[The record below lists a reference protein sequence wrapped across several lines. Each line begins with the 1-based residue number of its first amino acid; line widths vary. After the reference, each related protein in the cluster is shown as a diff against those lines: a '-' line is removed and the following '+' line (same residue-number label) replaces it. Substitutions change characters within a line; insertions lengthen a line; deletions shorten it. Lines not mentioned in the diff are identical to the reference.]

1 MRIPSRLALNA
12 GLLAIMVVALSVLPG
27 IARQRAAAGMAK
39 AANEFVSSLTAEQR
53 AKAVHPVASPE
64 WTRWNFIP
72 ASMFPRNGINFKE
85 LNAAQ
90 RQRAHD
96 LMKAG
101 LSQTGYMTTA
111 SVMQL
116 ENVLREMEGPSATA
130 GAPPAAAPQAATPA
144 PAPDQPAG
152 AGGEGAQRGGGRGR
166 GRGGDGGGA
175 PVVRDPELYYLTVF
189 GDPSAKGAWGWRL
202 EGHHVSL
209 RFAIDNGR
217 MLVSSTP
224 QFLGSNPA
232 EVPYGFGPYTGLRV
246 LAAQEDAA
254 RALVLALD
262 AKRQAIA
269 IVGPKPRGFASG
281 TTVKFDP
288 QAPVGLPVSQM
299 SSTHRDMLMK
309 LIDSYAGIMP
319 PDIAA
324 ERMARIK
331 APAPTRSCSRGQE
344 RRRKGSST
352 NIRSRVRRSS
362 SSTTTRRTTEITS
375 TPCGGTS
382 TATSDGTCWR
392 NIWRRCR
399 TSSDDNPTS
408 TSNCQFQTYLVRAGQ
423 TRRSRIAPAAP

>member
-1 MRIPSRLALNA
+1 MRIPSRLAVNT
-12 GLLAIMVVALSVLPG
+12 GLLVIIGLTLSVLPG

-53 AKAVHPVASPE
+53 TKAVHPVGSPE

-72 ASMFPRNGINFKE
+72 ASMFPRNGISFKE
-85 LNAAQ
+85 MNQTQ

-101 LSQTGYMTTA
+101 LSQNGYATAA

-116 ENVLREMEGPSATA
+116 ENVLREIEGPSATA
-130 GAPPAAAPQAATPA
+130 GAPPAPASPAAAPAAA

-152 AGGEGAQRGGGRGR
+152 TGAGARGEGGQRGGRGA
-166 GRGGDGGGA
+166 GRGGDGGGGA
-175 PVVRDPELYYLTVF
+175 PVVRDPELYDLTVF

-232 EVPYGFGPYTGLRV
+232 EVPYGYGPYTGLRV

-254 RALVLALD
+254 RALVVALD
-262 AKRQAIA
+262 SKQQAIA
-269 IVGPKPRGFASG
+269 IVAPKPRGFASG

-288 QAPVGLPVSQM
+288 QTPVGL
-299 SSTHRDMLMK
+299 
-309 LIDSYAGIMP
+309 
-319 PDIAA
+319 
-324 ERMARIK
+324 E
-331 APAPTRSCSRGQE
+331 C
-344 RRRKGSST
+344 
-352 NIRSRVRRSS
+352 
-362 SSTTTRRTTEITS
+362 
-375 TPCGGTS
+375 
-382 TATSDGTCWR
+382 
-392 NIWRRCR
+392 RRC
-399 TSSDDNPTS
+399 P
-408 TSNCQFQTYLVRAGQ
+408 
-423 TRRSRIAPAAP
+423 RSIATC

>member
-1 MRIPSRLALNA
+1 MQNPSRLAVNTA
-12 GLLAIMVVALSVLPG
+12 LLAIMGVALSVLPG
-27 IARQRAAAGMAK
+27 IARQRAAAGMAR
-39 AANEFVSSLTAEQR
+39 AANEFVSSLTADQR
-53 AKAVHPVASPE
+53 AKAVHPIASPE

-72 ASMFPRNGINFKE
+72 ASMFPRNGISFKE
-85 LNAAQ
+85 MNQAQ

-101 LSQTGYMTTA
+101 LSQTGYATAA

-116 ENVLREMEGPSATA
+116 ENVLREIEGPSATA
-130 GAPPAAAPQAATPA
+130 GAPSAPAAPAAAPAATGE
-144 PAPDQPAG
+144 QPAG
-152 AGGEGAQRGGGRGR
+152 TGAGARGEGGQRGGGRGA
-166 GRGGDGGGA
+166 GRGGDGGG

-232 EVPYGFGPYTGLRV
+232 EVPYGYGPYTGLRV

-254 RALVLALD
+254 RALLHALD
-262 AKRQAIA
+262 AKAQAIA
-269 IVGPKPRGFASG
+269 IVAPKPRGFASG

-288 QAPVGLPVSQM
+288 QTPIGLAASQM
-299 SSTHRDMLMK
+299 SSKHRDMLMK
-309 LIDSYAGIMP
+309 LIDSYASIMP

-331 APAPTRSCSRGQE
+331 AAGVDKIMFAWSGAVEKGQQYQYQVQGPTFLIEHNNTQNNG
-344 RRRKGSST
+344 
-352 NIRSRVRRSS
+352 NHIHAV
-362 SSTTTRRTTEITS
+362 
-375 TPCGGTS
+375 
-382 TATSDGTCWR
+382 WR
-392 NIWRRCR
+392 DFNGDFGR
-399 TSSDDNPTS
+399 DV
-408 TSNCQFQTYLVRAGQ
+408 LAEHM
-423 TRRSRIAPAAP
+423 AALPH

>member
-1 MRIPSRLALNA
+1 
-12 GLLAIMVVALSVLPG
+12 
-27 IARQRAAAGMAK
+27 MAT
-39 AANEFVSSLTAEQR
+39 AANEFLSSLTAEQR
-53 AKAVHPVASPE
+53 TKAVHPLASPE

-72 ASMFPRNGINFKE
+72 ASMFPRNGISFKE
-85 LNAAQ
+85 LNPSQ

-101 LSQTGYMTTA
+101 LSQSGYLTTA

-116 ENVLREMEGPSATA
+116 ENVLREIEGPSATA
-130 GAPPAAAPQAATPA
+130 GAPPEAAAQASTPAAPAADQAAGGR
-144 PAPDQPAG
+144 AG
-152 AGGEGAQRGGGRGR
+152 APGEGAQRGGGRGA
-166 GRGGDGGGA
+166 GRGGGGGA

-217 MLVSSTP
+217 TLVSSTP
-224 QFLGSNPA
+224 QFLGANPR
-232 EVPYGFGPYTGLRV
+232 EVPYGYGPYTGLRV
-246 LAAQEDAA
+246 LAAQEDTA

-269 IVGPKPRGFASG
+269 VVAPTPQRFASG

-299 SSTHRDMLMK
+299 SSAHRDMLMK

-324 ERMARIK
+324 ERMSRIK
-331 APAPTRSCSRGQE
+331 AAGIDKIMFAWSGATENGRPYQYQIQGPTFLIEHNNTQ
-344 RRRKGSST
+344 
-352 NIRSRVRRSS
+352 N
-362 SSTTTRRTTEITS
+362 
-375 TPCGGTS
+375 
-382 TATSDGTCWR
+382 DGNHIHAVWR
-392 NIWRRCR
+392 DFNGDFGR
-399 TSSDDNPTS
+399 DV
-408 TSNCQFQTYLVRAGQ
+408 LAEHM
-423 TRRSRIAPAAP
+423 AALPH

>member
-1 MRIPSRLALNA
+1 MPSRLALNA
-12 GLLAIMVVALSVLPG
+12 GLLAIIGMALSVLPG

-39 AANEFVSSLTAEQR
+39 AASEFVSTLTAEQR
-53 AKAVHPVASPE
+53 AKAVHQVASPE

-72 ASMFPRNGINFKE
+72 ASMFPRNGISFKE
-85 LNAAQ
+85 MNQTQ

-101 LSQTGYMTTA
+101 LSQSGYTTTA

-116 ENVLREMEGPSATA
+116 ENVLREIEGPSATA
-130 GAPPAAAPQAATPA
+130 GGPSAPAPQAAA
-144 PAPDQPAG
+144 PAAPVADQPAG
-152 AGGEGAQRGGGRGR
+152 GGAGGRGEGGQRGGRGA

-189 GDPSAKGAWGWRL
+189 GDPSTKGAWGWRL

-232 EVPYGFGPYTGLRV
+232 EVPYGYGPHTGLRV

-262 AKRQAIA
+262 SKQQAIA
-269 IVGPKPRGFASG
+269 IVAPKPRGFASG

-288 QAPVGLPVSQM
+288 QTPVGLAVAQM
-299 SSTHRDMLMK
+299 SSKHRDMLMK
-309 LIDSYAGIMP
+309 LIDSYASIMP
-319 PDIAA
+319 PDIAS
-324 ERMARIK
+324 ERVARIK
-331 APAPTRSCSRGQE
+331 AAGIDKIMFAWSGATEKSQQYQYQVQGPTFLIEHNNTQNNG
-344 RRRKGSST
+344 
-352 NIRSRVRRSS
+352 NHIHAV
-362 SSTTTRRTTEITS
+362 
-375 TPCGGTS
+375 
-382 TATSDGTCWR
+382 WR
-392 NIWRRCR
+392 DFNGDFGR
-399 TSSDDNPTS
+399 DV
-408 TSNCQFQTYLVRAGQ
+408 LAEHM
-423 TRRSRIAPAAP
+423 AAVTH

>member
-1 MRIPSRLALNA
+1 VRIPSRLAVNA
-12 GLLAIMVVALSVLPG
+12 GLLAIIGVTVSVLPG

-72 ASMFPRNGINFKE
+72 ASMFPRNGISFKE
-85 LNAAQ
+85 MNQTQ

-101 LSQTGYMTTA
+101 LSQSGYATAA

-116 ENVLREMEGPSATA
+116 ENVLREIEGPSATA
-130 GAPPAAAPQAATPA
+130 GAPSAPVSPAAAPTA
-144 PAPDQPAG
+144 PAADPPAG
-152 AGGEGAQRGGGRGR
+152 TAAGARGEGGPRGGGRGA

-175 PVVRDPELYYLTVF
+175 PIVRDPELYYLTVF

-224 QFLGSNPA
+224 QFLGANPA
-232 EVPYGFGPYTGLRV
+232 EVPYGYGPHTGLRV
-246 LAAQEDAA
+246 LAAQEDSA
-254 RALVLALD
+254 RALVVALD
-262 AKRQAIA
+262 SKQQAIA
-269 IVGPKPRGFASG
+269 IVAPKPRGFASG

-288 QAPVGLPVSQM
+288 QTPVGLGVSQM
-299 SSTHRDMLMK
+299 SSKHRDMLMK
-309 LIDSYAGIMP
+309 LIDSYASIMP

-331 APAPTRSCSRGQE
+331 AAGIDKIMFAWSGALEKGQQYQYQVQGPTFLIEHQNTQNNG
-344 RRRKGSST
+344 
-352 NIRSRVRRSS
+352 NHIHAV
-362 SSTTTRRTTEITS
+362 
-375 TPCGGTS
+375 
-382 TATSDGTCWR
+382 WR
-392 NIWRRCR
+392 DFNGDFGR
-399 TSSDDNPTS
+399 DV
-408 TSNCQFQTYLVRAGQ
+408 LAEHM
-423 TRRSRIAPAAP
+423 AALPH

>member
-1 MRIPSRLALNA
+1 VRIPSRLALNA
-12 GLLAIMVVALSVLPG
+12 GLLAIMGVALSVLPG

-39 AANEFVSSLTAEQR
+39 AASEFVSSLTAEQR
-53 AKAVHPVASPE
+53 AKAVHPLASPE

-72 ASMFPRNGINFKE
+72 ASMFPRNGISFKE
-85 LNAAQ
+85 MNQTQ

-101 LSQTGYMTTA
+101 LSQSGYTTAA

-116 ENVLREMEGPSATA
+116 ENVLREIEGPSATA
-130 GAPPAAAPQAATPA
+130 GAPSAPAPLAAAPAA
-144 PAPDQPAG
+144 PAADQPAG
-152 AGGEGAQRGGGRGR
+152 GGAGGRGEGGQRGGGRGA

-189 GDPSAKGAWGWRL
+189 GDPSTKGAWGWRL

-232 EVPYGFGPYTGLRV
+232 EVPYGYGPYTGLRV

-262 AKRQAIA
+262 SKQQAIA
-269 IVGPKPRGFASG
+269 IVAPKPRGFASG

-288 QAPVGLPVSQM
+288 QTPVGLAVAQM
-299 SSTHRDMLMK
+299 SSKHRDMLMT
-309 LIDSYAGIMP
+309 LIDSYASIMP

-331 APAPTRSCSRGQE
+331 AGGIDKIMFAWSGATEKGQQYQYQVQGPTFLIEHNNTQNNG
-344 RRRKGSST
+344 
-352 NIRSRVRRSS
+352 NHIHAV
-362 SSTTTRRTTEITS
+362 
-375 TPCGGTS
+375 
-382 TATSDGTCWR
+382 WR
-392 NIWRRCR
+392 DFNGDFGR
-399 TSSDDNPTS
+399 DV
-408 TSNCQFQTYLVRAGQ
+408 LAEHM
-423 TRRSRIAPAAP
+423 AALPH

>member
-1 MRIPSRLALNA
+1 MRISSRVTVNA
-12 GLLAIMVVALSVLPG
+12 GLLAVLGVAVFIAPAV
-27 IARQRAAAGMAK
+27 ARQRAAAEMAR
-39 AANEFVSSLTAEQR
+39 AANEFVSSLTADQR
-53 AKAVHPVASPE
+53 TKAVYPMSSEE

-72 ASMFPRNGINFKE
+72 ASMFPRNGISFKE
-85 LNAAQ
+85 LNQAQ

-101 LSQTGYMTTA
+101 LSQNGYATAA

-130 GAPPAAAPQAATPA
+130 GAPAAPAPQAAA
-144 PAPDQPAG
+144 PAATADQPAG
-152 AGGEGAQRGGGRGR
+152 TGAGARGEGGQRGGGRGT

-189 GDPSAKGAWGWRL
+189 GDPSATGAWGWRL

-224 QFLGSNPA
+224 QFLGANPA
-232 EVPYGFGPYTGLRV
+232 EVPYGYGPHTGLRV

-254 RALVLALD
+254 RALLRALD
-262 AKRQAIA
+262 SKAQAIA
-269 IVGPKPRGFASG
+269 LVAPKPRGFASG

-288 QAPVGLPVSQM
+288 QTPIGLAASQM
-299 SSTHRDMLMK
+299 SSKHRDMLMK
-309 LIDSYAGIMP
+309 LIDSYASIMP

-331 APAPTRSCSRGQE
+331 AAGIDKIMFAWSGAIEKGQQYQYQVQGPTFLIEHNNTQNNG
-344 RRRKGSST
+344 
-352 NIRSRVRRSS
+352 NHIHAV
-362 SSTTTRRTTEITS
+362 
-375 TPCGGTS
+375 
-382 TATSDGTCWR
+382 WR
-392 NIWRRCR
+392 DFNGDFGR
-399 TSSDDNPTS
+399 DV
-408 TSNCQFQTYLVRAGQ
+408 LAEHL
-423 TRRSRIAPAAP
+423 AALPH

>member
-1 MRIPSRLALNA
+1 M
-12 GLLAIMVVALSVLPG
+12 
-27 IARQRAAAGMAK
+27 AAA
-39 AANEFVSSLTAEQR
+39 E
-53 AKAVHPVASPE
+53 
-64 WTRWNFIP
+64 
-72 ASMFPRNGINFKE
+72 
-85 LNAAQ
+85 
-90 RQRAHD
+90 
-96 LMKAG
+96 
-101 LSQTGYMTTA
+101 
-111 SVMQL
+111 
-116 ENVLREMEGPSATA
+116 
-130 GAPPAAAPQAATPA
+130 
-144 PAPDQPAG
+144 
-152 AGGEGAQRGGGRGR
+152 AGGEAATAAA
-166 GRGGDGGGA
+166 A

-331 APAPTRSCSRGQE
+331 AAGIDKIMFAWSGATEKGQQYQYQVQGPTFLIEHNNTQNNG
-344 RRRKGSST
+344 
-352 NIRSRVRRSS
+352 NHIHAV
-362 SSTTTRRTTEITS
+362 
-375 TPCGGTS
+375 
-382 TATSDGTCWR
+382 WR
-392 NIWRRCR
+392 DFNGDFGR
-399 TSSDDNPTS
+399 DV
-408 TSNCQFQTYLVRAGQ
+408 LAEHM
-423 TRRSRIAPAAP
+423 AALPH